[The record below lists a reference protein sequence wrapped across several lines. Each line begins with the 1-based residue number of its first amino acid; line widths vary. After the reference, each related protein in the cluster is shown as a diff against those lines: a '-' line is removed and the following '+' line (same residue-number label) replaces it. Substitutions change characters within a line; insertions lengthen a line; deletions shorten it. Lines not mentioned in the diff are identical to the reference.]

1 MSRECQ
7 VIRNKRYC
15 TCTYE
20 MCTRRGRCCECIQYH
35 RQNNELPACYFP
47 RQIEKTYDRSIRRF
61 IECHQMKKYDE

>member
-47 RQIEKTYDRSIRRF
+47 RHIEKTYDRSIRKF
-61 IECHQMKKYDE
+61 IECHQVKKNEQ